1 MDSQLNEKN
10 NFAYITHYPSNVTE
24 CAILEKTNIDVLGT
38 SYLVYSSLTISHLL
52 SFDFTGK
59 LEFNCFWMWNQH
71 LIASSSQ
78 LRISV

>member
-38 SYLVYSSLTISHLL
+38 SYLVYSSLTISHL
-52 SFDFTGK
+52 
-59 LEFNCFWMWNQH
+59 
-71 LIASSSQ
+71 
-78 LRISV
+78 ISLVN